1 MFLDGAWTG
10 SVSGESFTAESPA
23 TGEAIGEV
31 PKGTRDDAKL
41 AIGAA
46 NRSADAWARLTPFA
60 RAVALHRVADA
71 VERRRDTLART
82 LTLDQGKPIGE
93 ARDEVE
99 ELVQYWRN
107 AAEDGKRLEGR
118 LPNSVTPGKR
128 VLLFGRRPS
137 RDRKSTRLNSSHTV
151 ISYAVFCLKK

>member
-60 RAVALHRVADA
+60 RAAALHRVADA
-71 VERRRDTLART
+71 VEQRRDTPAPTPT
-82 LTLDQGKPIGE
+82 LQHGKPIRD
-93 ARDEVE
+93 ARDQGDEV
-99 ELVQYWRN
+99 R
-107 AAEDGKRLEGR
+107 
-118 LPNSVTPGKR
+118 P
-128 VLLFGRRPS
+128 LLREPS
-137 RDRKSTRLNSSHTV
+137 
-151 ISYAVFCLKK
+151 